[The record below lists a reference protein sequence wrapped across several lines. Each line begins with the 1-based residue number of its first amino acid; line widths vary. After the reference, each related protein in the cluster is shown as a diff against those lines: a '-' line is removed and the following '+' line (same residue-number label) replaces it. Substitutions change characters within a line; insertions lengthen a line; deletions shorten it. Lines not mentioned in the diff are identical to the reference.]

1 MRTTG
6 YIYDETGRPAAAI
19 HEDGTVWSDTEPP
32 RRVGCVR
39 GGNIYNLTDELV
51 GHLAVVGEPDR
62 APQVDLTKLL
72 G

>member
-19 HEDGTVWSDTEPP
+19 HEDSTVWSDTDPP
-32 RRVGCVR
+32 RRVGYVR
-39 GGNIYNLTDELV
+39 GGNIYNLADELV
-51 GHLAVVGEPDR
+51 GHLSVVGEPDR
-62 APQVDLTKLL
+62 APQADLTKLL